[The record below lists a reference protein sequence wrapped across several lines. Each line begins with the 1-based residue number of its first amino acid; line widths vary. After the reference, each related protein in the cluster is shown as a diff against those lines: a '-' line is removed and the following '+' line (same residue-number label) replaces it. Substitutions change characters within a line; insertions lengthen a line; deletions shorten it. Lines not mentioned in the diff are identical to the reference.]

1 MYRCVWFAALAC
13 LAMGCGTAGV
23 GPVAREVRP
32 QDAGLSAAAPLA
44 HAEDESTMP
53 VNDRRLVGRLLN
65 ETSRLKGAGRTVKM
79 ATLIDQLKT
88 SRCRLDLAP
97 APKEALSA
105 EALYERT
112 KESVVIVGGPYK
124 CEKCQ
129 KTHMATATGFA
140 IAPGA
145 LVTNCHV
152 IDEARK
158 ETLVVMTFD
167 GRAFPV
173 RAVLAASRADD
184 VAILQVEGLNLRP
197 LALAP
202 GAPVGARVRVVS
214 HPDGHFYTLTEGV
227 VSRYL
232 TVRRAETEV
241 PAMAITADFARGSSG
256 GPVFDDAGAVVGI
269 ATTTHSIYYDEKG
282 ARDNLQMVIKQC
294 VPAASVLKLVQ
305 P

>member
-1 MYRCVWFAALAC
+1 
-13 LAMGCGTAGV
+13 
-23 GPVAREVRP
+23 
-32 QDAGLSAAAPLA
+32 
-44 HAEDESTMP
+44 
-53 VNDRRLVGRLLN
+53 
-65 ETSRLKGAGRTVKM
+65 
-79 ATLIDQLKT
+79 
-88 SRCRLDLAP
+88 
-97 APKEALSA
+97 
-105 EALYERT
+105 
-112 KESVVIVGGPYK
+112 
-124 CEKCQ
+124 
-129 KTHMATATGFA
+129 
-140 IAPGA
+140 
-145 LVTNCHV
+145 
-152 IDEARK
+152 
-158 ETLVVMTFD
+158 
-167 GRAFPV
+167 
-173 RAVLAASRADD
+173 
-184 VAILQVEGLNLRP
+184 VAILQVEGLNPRP

-202 GAPVGARVRVVS
+202 GAPVGSPVRVIS